1 ALGVRSSS
9 TSRII
14 PPPMPVSIPST
25 SPPVMS
31 KLRRAASSTPD
42 TAKTKV
48 PVRSRARKMISCRS
62 ASIPT
67 PHITRPSIP
76 DIPDGSDSAELEVVR
91 VLVLF
96 DIDDRRALAHEQI
109 RDRAASVG
117 AYGGHLSVGLRASVD
132 GDEGDGRA
140 VEDRDLWFLVELEC
154 DGDPR

>member
-1 ALGVRSSS
+1 
-9 TSRII
+9 
-14 PPPMPVSIPST
+14 MPVSIPST

-31 KLRRAASSTPD
+31 KLRRAASSTAD

-76 DIPDGSDSAELEVVR
+76 AIPHGSDSAELEVVR
-91 VLVLF
+91 VLLLF
-96 DIDDRRALAHEQI
+96 YIDDQRALAHEQL

-117 AYGGHLSVGLRASVD
+117 AGGVFLCLVLRDSVD
-132 GDEGDGRA
+132 GDEA
-140 VEDRDLWFLVELEC
+140 VVGEVEAVARWFLVQF
-154 DGDPR
+154 D